1 MKPEAASMEPRY
13 WTQAFHDSDKGRAQ
27 MEDLK
32 NACDWLHA
40 HGMKAMVYIAVGA
53 VDGSAVGFQEEYLV
67 HADLT
72 LTQPDGTVEV
82 QKNIVDIPW
91 VGGVGA
97 NPDAVCGADGKFITF
112 KYLDVTNEEACEWY
126 FDRIWG
132 KMIEIGVDGVKIDFC
147 EELANEGVP
156 FGKCKLNY
164 HWKNP
169 EKLAGSTV
177 HHAYP
182 VYYIS
187 AFYKRMIEHKA
198 AKGLTDGFMVFSRGG
213 GIGSQRNPYMWAGD
227 QCRTFDKLSD
237 QLMAVVNSGLSGIPF
252 MSFDMGG
259 YHYYRENYHTTD
271 YALENELFSR
281 AVAFTSFFTQMQ
293 THGDVRHAYEMN
305 EQTKQ
310 IYRNFTRLHTDLIP
324 HIQKYSK
331 IACETGMP
339 PVRHLV
345 LKYPND
351 VNVYGCNDEFMLGD
365 GLLVAPILTQGTTER
380 EVYLPAGN
388 WTELLT
394 GKALTGGTTV
404 TAHANLGQIP
414 AYLNN
419 DSEDAADLAPI
430 FEGRNWRVIQEYDPS
445 R

>member
-1 MKPEAASMEPRY
+1 
-13 WTQAFHDSDKGRAQ
+13 
-27 MEDLK
+27 
-32 NACDWLHA
+32 
-40 HGMKAMVYIAVGA
+40 
-53 VDGSAVGFQEEYLV
+53 
-67 HADLT
+67 
-72 LTQPDGTVEV
+72 
-82 QKNIVDIPW
+82 
-91 VGGVGA
+91 
-97 NPDAVCGADGKFITF
+97 
-112 KYLDVTNEEACEWY
+112 
-126 FDRIWG
+126 
-132 KMIEIGVDGVKIDFC
+132 
-147 EELANEGVP
+147 
-156 FGKCKLNY
+156 
-164 HWKNP
+164 
-169 EKLAGSTV
+169 
-177 HHAYP
+177 
-182 VYYIS
+182 
-187 AFYKRMIEHKA
+187 
-198 AKGLTDGFMVFSRGG
+198 
-213 GIGSQRNPYMWAGD
+213 
-227 QCRTFDKLSD
+227 
-237 QLMAVVNSGLSGIPF
+237 
-252 MSFDMGG
+252 
-259 YHYYRENYHTTD
+259 
-271 YALENELFSR
+271 
-281 AVAFTSFFTQMQ
+281 
-293 THGDVRHAYEMN
+293 MN